1 MIRKIISIN
10 EDKCNGCGIC
20 ATACHEGAIEIING
34 KAKLIKDEY
43 CDGLGDCLPGCPMDA
58 IKIIEREADE
68 YNEEAVKER
77 IKEREE
83 KSNESLPCGCPGTM
97 AKKIVRKVIKKVKPE
112 EKQILNEEVVSELSQ
127 WPVQLNLINPHSE
140 FLSNADLLIAADCTA
155 YSYANFHRD
164 FIKGHV
170 TMIGCPKLDDVE
182 YYKEKLTEILR
193 YNNVK
198 SIKVIRMTVPC
209 CGGIVSAVKEAML
222 NSGVIVPYSEVII
235 DTDGSIR

>member
-77 IKEREE
+77 MKEREE

-164 FIKGHV
+164 FKIGRAHV
-170 TMIGCPKLDDVE
+170 
-182 YYKEKLTEILR
+182 
-193 YNNVK
+193 
-198 SIKVIRMTVPC
+198 
-209 CGGIVSAVKEAML
+209 
-222 NSGVIVPYSEVII
+222 
-235 DTDGSIR
+235 